1 MHIKTGFHS
10 LAISYIILPHDLKWS
25 CKFASTQM
33 SWKPMSTQKLHSGI
47 YYKAAIPKFCKTW
60 KQPRW
65 PSVGEWI
72 KAVVLIYP
80 FSGVFITQQWKEM
93 SYSARKRQ
101 EGTLNTSC

>member
-1 MHIKTGFHS
+1 MANLHKAQFAK
-10 LAISYIILPHDLKWS
+10 LAAFS
-25 CKFASTQM
+25 CS
-33 SWKPMSTQKLHSGI
+33 SRIPMNQPVSSIEVLFPI
-47 YYKAAIPKFCKTW
+47 YKAAIPKFCKTW